1 MAYDLEEQEQLEGLK
16 AFWNQYGNF
25 LLTVVTVVLLAI
37 AGYRGWGWY
46 QDRQALEA
54 ASVFEQLR
62 GAAEK
67 KDVAK
72 VKESAGTIFE
82 KYSRTAYGQMAA
94 MVAAKVYVEAGDM
107 KSAKAPLQWA
117 VEHAVDDEFRHVA
130 RIRLAG
136 ILLDEKAYDEAFKLV
151 SLEPPERFA
160 GLYADRRG
168 DILVAQ
174 NKLAEAR
181 TAYRLA
187 LDKLEGTSPLKRLVQ
202 VKFDAL
208 GGSS

>member
-94 MVAAKVYVEAGDM
+94 MVAAKVYVEAGDL

>member
-37 AGYRGWGWY
+37 AGYRAWGWY
-46 QDRQALEA
+46 QERQALEA

-67 KDVAK
+67 KDIAK
-72 VKESAGTIFE
+72 VKETAGTIFE
-82 KYSRTAYGQMAA
+82 KYNATAYGEMAA
-94 MVAAKVYVEAGDM
+94 MVAAKAYVEAGDM

-136 ILLDEKAYDEAFKLV
+136 ILLDEKAYDEAYKLV

-174 NKLAEAR
+174 NKLADAR